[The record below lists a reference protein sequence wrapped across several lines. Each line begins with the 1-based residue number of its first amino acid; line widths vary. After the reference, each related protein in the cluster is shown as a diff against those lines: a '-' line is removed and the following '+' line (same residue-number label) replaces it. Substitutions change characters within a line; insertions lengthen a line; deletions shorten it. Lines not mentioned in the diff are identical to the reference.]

1 MGEITQ
7 TSSDGGLQGKGT
19 GVTSPEDFARAGWT
33 CTSFELPSWGLG
45 AWQNKCAQHDCHCCP
60 WLVTGPTCGFTK
72 KLGGLT
78 LSARTPRA
86 RGRSNLPE
94 SQGEDTRAF

>member
-45 AWQNKCAQHDCHCCP
+45 A
-60 WLVTGPTCGFTK
+60 
-72 KLGGLT
+72 
-78 LSARTPRA
+78 
-86 RGRSNLPE
+86 
-94 SQGEDTRAF
+94 

>member
-1 MGEITQ
+1 MLHGAAVGETTQ
-7 TSSDGGLQGKGT
+7 TSSDRGLQGKGT
-19 GVTSPEDFARAGWT
+19 GVTSPEDFAGAGWP
-33 CTSFELPSWGLG
+33 CTSFELPAWGQG
-45 AWQNKCAQHDCHCCP
+45 AWQNKYVQRDCHCP
-60 WLVTGPTCGFTK
+60 WSVTGQTCGFTK

-94 SQGEDTRAF
+94 LQ